1 MVSVRRLGLSLVIL
15 LWAAFL
21 PAIKVVYSNSSQGEE
36 FNTKKIGEIDY
47 YNVYELKKLF
57 DVQIDENT
65 MENNLTLAFK
75 KQRLT
80 FLISAS
86 YVILDDDIYNFSYPL
101 RLVEGKYYLPLTTLS
116 MILPKFNT
124 QFSYNKAKGEIVADD
139 NTYQS
144 SKIDMVVI
152 DAGHGGKDPGAV
164 GKSSY
169 EKNLTLK
176 ISQKVAKAL
185 AKNGINVLL
194 TRNKDEFVEL
204 RKRAQLAN
212 DYKADLFISIH
223 CNASR
228 HSNRK
233 GAEVFILST
242 SKVTDKRVEEAIAVE
257 NSVVSKY
264 EGESALAHYNDLDFV
279 LKDMALSEHLLA
291 SNDLAHCV
299 QNQLVSLTGFHDR
312 GVKQGPFYVLKG
324 AFMPAILVELGFISN
339 PKQERQLNSTSYQ
352 DKFVQAIINGVMK
365 FKKDYEKI

>member
-1 MVSVRRLGLSLVIL
+1 MKRLLSLLL
-15 LWAAFL
+15 LWLWVVAL
-21 PAIKVVYSNSSQGEE
+21 PAIKVVYSNSSQGEV
-36 FNTKKIGEIDY
+36 FNTKKVGEIEY

-57 DVQIDENT
+57 DVQIDENIL
-65 MENNLTLAFK
+65 ENNLTLSYK
-75 KQRLT
+75 NQKLT

-86 YVILDDDIYNFSYPL
+86 YVIFDEDIYNFSYPL
-101 RLVEGKYYLPLTTLS
+101 RAIEGKYYLPLNTLT
-116 MILPKFNT
+116 MILPKFDT
-124 QFSYNKAKGEIVADD
+124 QFAYDKDKGEITAAAY
-139 NTYQS
+139 TYQS
-144 SKIDMVVI
+144 SKIDMIVI

-164 GKSSY
+164 GKDSY
-169 EKNLTLK
+169 EKVLTLE
-176 ISQKVAKAL
+176 IAQKVAKSLAL
-185 AKNGINVLL
+185 RGINVLL

-228 HSNRK
+228 QSSRK
-233 GAEVFILST
+233 GTEVFILST
-242 SKVTDKRVEEAIAVE
+242 SKVTDERVQEAIAVE

-264 EGESALAHYNDLDFV
+264 EGASALAHYGDLDFI
-279 LKDMALSEHLLA
+279 LKDMALSEYLLA

-299 QNQLVSLTGFHDR
+299 QEQMVKLTGFTDR

-339 PKQERQLNSTSYQ
+339 PTQEKQLNSEKYQ
-352 DKFVQAIINGVMK
+352 AKFVQAIINGVMK

>member
-1 MVSVRRLGLSLVIL
+1 MKAMRRFCLFFVFL
-15 LWAAFL
+15 LWVALL

-36 FNTKKIGEIDY
+36 FNTKKIGEIGY

-65 MENNLTLAFK
+65 MENNLTLGFK
-75 KQRLT
+75 KKELT

-86 YVILDDDIYNFSYPL
+86 YVIFDEDIYNFSYPL
-101 RLVEGKYYLPLTTLS
+101 RLIDGKYYLPLTTLT

-124 QFSYNKAKGEIVADD
+124 QFSYDKDKGEIVAED

-164 GKSSY
+164 GKTSY
-169 EKNLTLK
+169 EKDLTLR
-176 ISQKVAKAL
+176 ISQRVAKAL
-185 AKNGINVLL
+185 ARKGINVLL

-228 HSNRK
+228 KSSRK

-264 EGESALAHYNDLDFV
+264 EGASALVHYHDLDFV

-299 QNQLVSLTGFHDR
+299 QEQLVGLTKFHDR

-339 PKQERQLNSTSYQ
+339 PAQEKQLNSEKYQ
-352 DKFVQAIINGVMK
+352 KKFVQAIINGVMK

>member
-1 MVSVRRLGLSLVIL
+1 M
-15 LWAAFL
+15 

-36 FNTKKIGEIDY
+36 FNTKKIDEVDY

-57 DVQIDENT
+57 DVQIDENIL
-65 MENNLTLAFK
+65 ENNLTLGFN
-75 KQRLT
+75 KQKLT

-86 YVILDDDIYNFSYPL
+86 YVILDEDIYNFSYPL
-101 RLVEGKYYLPLTTLS
+101 RVIDGKYYLPLVTLG

-124 QFSYNKAKGEIVADD
+124 QFAYDEDKGEIVASES
-139 NTYQS
+139 TFQS

-164 GKSSY
+164 GKNSY
-169 EKNLTLK
+169 EKVLTLQ
-176 ISQKVAKAL
+176 IAQKLAKAL
-185 AKNGINVLL
+185 ARNGINVLL

-228 HSNRK
+228 QKSRK
-233 GAEVFILST
+233 GTEVFILST
-242 SKVTDKRVEEAIAVE
+242 SKVTDKRVQEAIAVE

-264 EGESALAHYNDLDFV
+264 EGASALAHYNDLDFV

-299 QNQLVSLTGFHDR
+299 QEQMVSLTGFNDR

-339 PKQERQLNSTSYQ
+339 PTQEKQLNSDNYQ
-352 DKFVQAIINGVMK
+352 EKFVRAILNGVLK